1 MRVSRIA
8 KIAGATFVGFCAAS
22 VAADKGN
29 FGPAVSQLAGFVG
42 AFVGTLVARRRIKP
56 EETSV
61 PPDKTNKPSG
71 NAEAASSEQ

>member
-29 FGPAVSQLAGFVG
+29 FGPAVSQIAGFVG
-42 AFVGTLVARRRIKP
+42 AFVGTLVARRRVKP
-56 EETSV
+56 EETPV
-61 PPDKTNKPSG
+61 PADKAKKPSP
-71 NAEAASSEQ
+71 NADAASSE